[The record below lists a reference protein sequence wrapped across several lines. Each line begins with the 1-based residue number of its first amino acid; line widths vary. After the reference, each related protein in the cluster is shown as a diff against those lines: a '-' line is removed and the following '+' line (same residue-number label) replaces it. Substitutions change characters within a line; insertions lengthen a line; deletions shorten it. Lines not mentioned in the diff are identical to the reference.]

1 MSKGWGMIYTA
12 PVGATLGRPWILFEQ
27 NPPPQGGKYGY
38 VPSENPKNYVFR
50 RASEARPYILYRQL
64 RLFGVDGFGGA
75 SVLSDP
81 ALRCSYSIRR
91 EDVGSGKICPSRS
104 NFPDGSSRAPTPTE
118 CDFICR
124 GDSRIA
130 RRFSNSI
137 RRTPPYNGFPKK
149 FRIPY
154 AERILATNREG
165 PKNVIRPPGHQNALA
180 PATGRATSR
189 EGPMALF
196 ARQAIRT
203 NWLRPLAGGNLCLL
217 FWGNCGTLS
226 LSFEQTEELL

>member
-12 PVGATLGRPWILFEQ
+12 PVGATLGRPWILFKQ

-50 RASEARPYILYRQL
+50 RASEARPYISYRQL

-75 SVLSDP
+75 SALSDP

-118 CDFICR
+118 CDSICR

-137 RRTPPYNGFPKK
+137 RRADHSDQSSEPKGCPSLARPP
-149 FRIPY
+149 
-154 AERILATNREG
+154 ERIG
-165 PKNVIRPPGHQNALA
+165 PGPCPVICRRACRCRPGRRPPG
-180 PATGRATSR
+180 PA
-189 EGPMALF
+189 
-196 ARQAIRT
+196 
-203 NWLRPLAGGNLCLL
+203 
-217 FWGNCGTLS
+217 
-226 LSFEQTEELL
+226 